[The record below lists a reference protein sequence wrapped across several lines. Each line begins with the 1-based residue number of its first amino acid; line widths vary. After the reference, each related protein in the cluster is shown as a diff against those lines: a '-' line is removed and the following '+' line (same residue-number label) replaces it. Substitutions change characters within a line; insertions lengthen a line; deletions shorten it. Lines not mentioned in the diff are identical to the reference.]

1 MYSVAESYYLISWPV
16 IRDYRAKE
24 KEHQLSLVHGETRL
38 VRLPVVCLH
47 LPALRSSFTGVV
59 LIMSNPLISCCREM
73 SNDARNGKLL
83 STDKQGM
90 DAKKCVT
97 TDFSQCL
104 SQSIPVNVKLEVD
117 EATLMGVAHADAVN
131 DFSQGLQDSNMLTTL
146 TNSLVGL

>member
-1 MYSVAESYYLISWPV
+1 
-16 IRDYRAKE
+16 
-24 KEHQLSLVHGETRL
+24 
-38 VRLPVVCLH
+38 
-47 LPALRSSFTGVV
+47 
-59 LIMSNPLISCCREM
+59 M

-83 STDKQGM
+83 SVDKQGNM

-117 EATLMGVAHADAVN
+117 EATLMGVAHADSVN
-131 DFSQGLQDSNMLTTL
+131 DFNQGLQDSNMLTTL

>member
-1 MYSVAESYYLISWPV
+1 
-16 IRDYRAKE
+16 
-24 KEHQLSLVHGETRL
+24 
-38 VRLPVVCLH
+38 
-47 LPALRSSFTGVV
+47 
-59 LIMSNPLISCCREM
+59 M

-83 STDKQGM
+83 STDKQVM